1 MIKAR
6 INIKPPSIN
15 AYFTTVIRSGKV
27 LITISDRGKSYKD
40 EVRFKV
46 LPKLSRLEYSK
57 KYFAGFVFGFSNAA
71 SDADNAVK
79 PFQDAMIDAY
89 NSKFGASLNDKQIY
103 FPIAQKVVVKKG
115 EEFIDFFI
123 APLELYAE
131 MMQKISEKMENDD
144 AFELFYKYITPQSL

>member
-1 MIKAR
+1 MIQAR
-6 INIKPPSIN
+6 IHVKPLSIN